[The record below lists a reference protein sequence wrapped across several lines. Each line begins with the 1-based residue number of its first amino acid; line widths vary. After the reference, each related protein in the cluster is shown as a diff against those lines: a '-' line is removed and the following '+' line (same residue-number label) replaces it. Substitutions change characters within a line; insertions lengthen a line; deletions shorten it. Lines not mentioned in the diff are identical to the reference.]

1 LVENCSEF
9 VKVSGFVPEYT
20 TKPFVVL
27 KPKLLMVWAWLGAQ
41 RSRAARRV
49 RRRARCMGFLVR

>member
-1 LVENCSEF
+1 
-9 VKVSGFVPEYT
+9 
-20 TKPFVVL
+20 
-27 KPKLLMVWAWLGAQ
+27 MVWAWLGAH